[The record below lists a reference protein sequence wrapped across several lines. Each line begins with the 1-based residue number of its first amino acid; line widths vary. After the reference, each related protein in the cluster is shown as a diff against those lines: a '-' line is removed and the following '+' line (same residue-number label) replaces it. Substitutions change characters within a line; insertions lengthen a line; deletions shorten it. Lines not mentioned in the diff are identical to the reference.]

1 MVGKE
6 LFQTYFAQMNLFIS
20 TNMWRLPNIFLFLW
34 IFVKLL
40 IPDQEPLP
48 ASLLFM
54 QIEYSG
60 WRNIEA
66 RALLLWAKDSY
77 IENITVCI
85 TGQPKQAP
93 PPPQYKIIA
102 EKVKFVTKYKLQLM
116 LLRSLVI

>member
-20 TNMWRLPNIFLFLW
+20 TNMWRLPNIFLFLC
-34 IFVKLL
+34 IFVQIL
-40 IPDQEPLP
+40 IPDQEPLS

-85 TGQPKQAP
+85 TRQPKQVQLS
-93 PPPQYKIIA
+93 PQQ
-102 EKVKFVTKYKLQLM
+102 E
-116 LLRSLVI
+116 